1 MGSLSLLQGIFPTQ
15 SWTWDQPTLQV
26 DSSAEPQGK
35 PRNTGVAYPF
45 SSRSARPRNW
55 TRVSC
60 IAGGF
65 ITNWAI
71 RERQKCMYWW
81 FVLVYLY
88 AKLLL
93 WNIKYPSVSL
103 SLAPLRHMYFGGS
116 WSEDKVYPVWWNG
129 DYTWTSQSLEM
140 FSELAF
146 TCWTL
151 SCAFVCILGGIFTI
165 IWRYITI

>member
-1 MGSLSLLQGIFPTQ
+1 MVFTKMYECESESHSVTLDSLQPYRLCSPWNSLGQKSGMGSLSLLQGIFPIQ
-15 SWTWDQPTLQV
+15 SWTWAQPALQV

-35 PRNTGVAYPF
+35 PRNTGVAYSF
-45 SSRSARPRNW
+45 SSRSAQPRNR

-71 RERQKCMYWW
+71 RERQKCMDWW

-103 SLAPLRHMYFGGS
+103 SFGS
-116 WSEDKVYPVWWNG
+116 FETHVFW
-129 DYTWTSQSLEM
+129 
-140 FSELAF
+140 
-146 TCWTL
+146 
-151 SCAFVCILGGIFTI
+151 
-165 IWRYITI
+165 